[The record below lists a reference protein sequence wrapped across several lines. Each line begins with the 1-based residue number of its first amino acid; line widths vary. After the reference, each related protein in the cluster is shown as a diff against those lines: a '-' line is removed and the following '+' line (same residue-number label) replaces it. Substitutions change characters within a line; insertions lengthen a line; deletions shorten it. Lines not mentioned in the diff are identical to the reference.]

1 MIQIRLPIS
10 LLKLV
15 YGLAV
20 ATENGSWATKH
31 TAWVAEKTAL
41 VAEKVAQAAENVAYY
56 AKTGAEN
63 AKAGAKIIKNLNE
76 KIEQKARETK
86 IEYQQAIRKEEF
98 RQINQEIVDGSEKY
112 NPQLVERTDAELA
125 DWVIFDKS
133 DK

>member
-1 MIQIRLPIS
+1 MYQIRLPIS
-10 LLKLV
+10 LWKIV

-20 ATENGSWATKH
+20 VTEKGSWATKH

-41 VAEKVAQAAENVAYY
+41 VAEKVSEVAENMAYY
-56 AKTGAEN
+56 AKVGAEN
-63 AKAGAKIIKNLNE
+63 IKAGAEKFRNLNE

-98 RQINQEIVDGSEKY
+98 RQINQEIIDGSEKY

-125 DWVIFDKS
+125 DWVLLEK
-133 DK
+133 

>member
-1 MIQIRLPIS
+1 MYQIRLPIS

-20 ATENGSWATKH
+20 ATENGSWAAKH
-31 TAWVAEKTAL
+31 SSWVAEKTAL
-41 VAEKVAQAAENVAYY
+41 VSEKVAEVAENMAYY
-56 AKTGAEN
+56 AKAGAEK
-63 AKAGAKIIKNLNE
+63 AKEAAKGIKNFNE

-98 RQINQEIVDGSEKY
+98 RQINQEIIDGSEKY

-125 DWVIFDKS
+125 DWVILEKE
-133 DK
+133 